1 MKKRILL
8 FLLACVLLH
17 AMSWA
22 GGKSETGKT
31 AGPVTLMVW
40 HDQGEKGV
48 NWFNDLNALYQ
59 KTNPGVKIES
69 VTYPTQ
75 QWIEKSIAALNTN
88 TAPDIIF
95 NNYERVIKVEDQTN
109 KIFDLSDAYRSLQ
122 EKDILSEQ
130 DLSVA
135 KYKGKMLIFPIQRVQ
150 MAFGVRKSW
159 LANTGKSFP
168 KTWAEML
175 DLAETFTKGDPDKN
189 GTAGDTFGL
198 ALQAANPRDLIHMLD
213 LFTFGTGIRHTIIDP
228 QGNIVINEPRRKEI
242 TKAFVAL
249 YWNYTARD
257 TINHSFT
264 EMYQI
269 IEGGKAGMFRVGDWN
284 VNKWDRPDVLGG
296 DYVIGPW
303 PQFKTGDKNAVV
315 IGGMR
320 GAAVPANSQKRDAA
334 VKFVQFLLTKE
345 AQELSFKHIGSA
357 VRKDLNLQLSE
368 HQQFFA
374 NPKYDLIAYDFPES
388 IHPYYPQIEDMYHK
402 ALLKALANR
411 NIDLDALLV
420 ETEKQMKDF
429 IASRKK

>member
-1 MKKRILL
+1 
-8 FLLACVLLH
+8 
-17 AMSWA
+17 
-22 GGKSETGKT
+22 
-31 AGPVTLMVW
+31 
-40 HDQGEKGV
+40 
-48 NWFNDLNALYQ
+48 
-59 KTNPGVKIES
+59 
-69 VTYPTQ
+69 
-75 QWIEKSIAALNTN
+75 
-88 TAPDIIF
+88 
-95 NNYERVIKVEDQTN
+95 
-109 KIFDLSDAYRSLQ
+109 
-122 EKDILSEQ
+122 
-130 DLSVA
+130 
-135 KYKGKMLIFPIQRVQ
+135 
-150 MAFGVRKSW
+150 
-159 LANTGKSFP
+159 
-168 KTWAEML
+168 ML